1 MTRQERLNKLAAF
14 CRDFNKLLEDVP
26 AEDQDEVRELFCKAM
41 GQYLRITEGKKC
53 QE

>member
-1 MTRQERLNKLAAF
+1 MTRQERLNKLVVF
-14 CRDFNKLLEDVP
+14 CRNFNQLLEDVP

>member
-26 AEDQDEVRELFCKAM
+26 AEEQEEVRELFCAVM
-41 GQYLRITEGKKC
+41 GEYLKITEGK
-53 QE
+53 EE